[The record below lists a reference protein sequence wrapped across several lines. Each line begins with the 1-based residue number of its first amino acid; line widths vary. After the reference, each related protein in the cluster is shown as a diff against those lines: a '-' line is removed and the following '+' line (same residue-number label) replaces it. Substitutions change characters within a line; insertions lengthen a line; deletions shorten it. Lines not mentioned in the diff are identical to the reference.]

1 MQVFA
6 QIHQLMR
13 SPLDFNHILDEIPL
27 GILVMDKDLRVIHFN
42 RFFQA
47 LTGFSLDKA
56 RGIPC
61 KNILRSSACILNCPV
76 LANQRQNRSTSCT
89 SDIINLDRQKLPVRI
104 TTAQILDTDGHI
116 TGYIETIEDLRSSDT
131 NNPEKNVAYSFSNII
146 GRSAKMEMIF
156 QTLPML
162 AQSDASILITG
173 ETGTGK
179 DLVAEAIHQTSQR
192 AGGPFIKINCGALP
206 ETLLESEIFG
216 HMKGAFTGA
225 VENKPG
231 RFKLAH
237 NGTIFLTEIGD
248 LPLPLQVKLL
258 TFLDDRVIYPLGGT
272 KGFHANVRII
282 AATHRDLKHMVS
294 VGKFRKDLLFR
305 LNVARVHLPPLRER
319 GTDIRL
325 LLDHF
330 LIHYTRKQDKN
341 IDGISESALEIL
353 LNYTYEGNIRELK
366 NIMEYAVNV
375 AQDAKIDP
383 NNLPAYI
390 LDNKPEKM
398 VLQNSV
404 PEEMSMPEQTEALQE
419 PSQNLQAETDET
431 WASVQRQM
439 IIDALKTA
447 QGKKNK
453 AAQILGMSRSTL
465 WRKIRQYEIE

>member
-1 MQVFA
+1 MQVFPE
-6 QIHQLMR
+6 IHQLMR
-13 SPLDFNHILDEIPL
+13 SPLDFVHILDEIPI
-27 GILVMDKDLRVIHFN
+27 GILVMDKDLRVVHLN
-42 RFFQA
+42 RLFQA
-47 LTGFSLDKA
+47 LTGFSLDMA

-76 LANQRQNRSTSCT
+76 LATHRKNRSISCT
-89 SDIINLDRQKLPVRI
+89 SDIINTDRQKLPVRI
-104 TTAQILDTDGHI
+104 TTAQVMDAQGHF
-116 TGYIETIEDLRSSDT
+116 TGYMETIEDLRSTAT
-131 NNPEKNVAYSFSNII
+131 NDPEKNVAYSFANII
-146 GRSAKMEMIF
+146 GRSHKMEIIF

-179 DLVAEAIHQTSQR
+179 DLVAEAVHQTSGR

-206 ETLLESEIFG
+206 ATLLESEIFG

-258 TFLDDRVIYPLGGT
+258 TFLDDRVIYPLGAT
-272 KGFHANVRII
+272 KGFNANVRII
-282 AATHRDLKHMVS
+282 AATHRDLESMVS
-294 VGKFRKDLLFR
+294 IGKFRKDLLFR

-319 GTDIRL
+319 GADIRL

-330 LIHYTRKQDKN
+330 LNHYTKKQGKKIN
-341 IDGISESALEIL
+341 GVSESALSVL
-353 LNYTYEGNIRELK
+353 LDYTYEGNIRELK

-375 AQDAKIDP
+375 AQGTKIETE
-383 NNLPAYI
+383 NLPAYI
-390 LDNKPEKM
+390 LDHNPEQRGLNMPPANPIPKD
-398 VLQNSV
+398 QREQPPSSV
-404 PEEMSMPEQTEALQE
+404 PLQPEETGQTW
-419 PSQNLQAETDET
+419 S
-431 WASVQRQM
+431 SVQRQM
-439 IIDALKTA
+439 IMDALKTSR
-447 QGKKNK
+447 GKKNE

-465 WRKIRQYEIE
+465 WRKIKGYQIE

>member
-47 LTGFSLDKA
+47 LTGFSLDRA

-61 KNILRSSACILNCPV
+61 KNILCSSACILNCPV

-89 SDIINLDRQKLPVRI
+89 SDIINQDRQKLPVRI
-104 TTAQILDTDGHI
+104 TTAPLLDTDGHI

-282 AATHRDLKHMVS
+282 AATHRDLKQMVS

-353 LNYTYEGNIRELK
+353 LNYAYEGNIRELK

-375 AQDAKIDP
+375 AQGVKIEP
-383 NNLPAYI
+383 TNLPAYI

-398 VLQNSV
+398 VPQKPA
-404 PEEMSMPEQTEALQE
+404 PESIPWHPEALQE

-453 AAQILGMSRSTL
+453 AAVILGMSRSTL

>member
-1 MQVFA
+1 
-6 QIHQLMR
+6 MR
-13 SPLDFNHILDEIPL
+13 SPLDFAHILDEIPL
-27 GILVMDKDLRVIHFN
+27 GVLVMDKDLRVVHLN

-47 LTGFSLDKA
+47 LTGFSLDMA

-76 LANQRQNRSTSCT
+76 LATHRKNRSISCT
-89 SDIINLDRQKLPVRI
+89 SDIINTDRQKLPVRI
-104 TTAQILDTDGHI
+104 TTAQITDTQGHF
-116 TGYIETIEDLRSSDT
+116 TGYMETIEDLRSSAT
-131 NNPEKNVAYSFSNII
+131 NDPEKNVAYSFANII
-146 GRSAKMEMIF
+146 GRSRKMEIIF

-162 AQSDASILITG
+162 AQSDTSILITG

-179 DLVAEAIHQTSQR
+179 DLVAEAVHQTSGR

-248 LPLPLQVKLL
+248 LPLALQVKLL
-258 TFLDDRVIYPLGGT
+258 TFLDDRIIYPLGAT
-272 KGFHANVRII
+272 KGFNANVRII
-282 AATHRDLKHMVS
+282 AATHRDLEYMVS
-294 VGKFRKDLLFR
+294 IGKFRKDLLFR

-330 LIHYTRKQDKN
+330 LNHYTKKQAKKIN
-341 IDGISESALEIL
+341 GFSESALSVL
-353 LNYTYEGNIRELK
+353 LEYTYEGNIRELK

-375 AQDAKIDP
+375 AQGSRIEAD
-383 NNLPAYI
+383 NLPAYI
-390 LDNKPEKM
+390 LDYNPMQSASIQPAAEQPSKDQSEQLPVRERI
-398 VLQNSV
+398 LLDES
-404 PEEMSMPEQTEALQE
+404 EQTW
-419 PSQNLQAETDET
+419 S
-431 WASVQRQM
+431 SVHRQM
-439 IIDALKTA
+439 IIDALRTS

-453 AAQILGMSRSTL
+453 AAEMLGMSRSTL
-465 WRKIRQYEIE
+465 WRKIKAYKIE